1 MTGPEQRRQT
11 RLPADHVIR
20 VSLSA
25 GPARPPENARMVDI
39 SEGGMSFVGSRYLI
53 PGTPVKI
60 EFGECRVLAEVR
72 HCRLR
77 EYGSVS
83 QFFTGVQVREVL
95 EGSEAWMAMTAE
107 AE

>member
-1 MTGPEQRRQT
+1 MTGPEQRRQA
-11 RLPADHVIR
+11 RLPANHVVR
-20 VSLSA
+20 VSLNA
-25 GPARPPENARMVDI
+25 GPARPAENARMVDI
-39 SEGGMSFVGSRYLI
+39 SEGGMCFIGSRYLI
-53 PGTPVKI
+53 PGTAVQI
-60 EFGECRVLAEVR
+60 EFGECRMLAEVR

-107 AE
+107 AD